1 MLRAALGK
9 TPREDYVDYYVKTK
23 QDEWEEWH
31 NEVTPW
37 EIKRYLQLF

>member
-1 MLRAALGK
+1 VLRVALGK
-9 TPREDYVDYYVKTK
+9 TAREDYVDYYVKTK